1 MSIFL
6 YGVKTPLCALFTYIS
21 MSCFPFLTFH
31 LKSSSSS
38 LYFMKMFSTDFFL
51 SHAKGGGDIDPYSEV
66 LRHSFTSSST
76 YLFCNPGISMY
87 PCGYFSSTS
96 NVVFMY
102 GPIIPMYV
110 RYLSTLPLK
119 AWHWIL
125 LNCGP
130 KSIYLSLAF
139 LSEQRR
145 YLTHSILAISTPNH
159 SLATVK
165 PSSSSTSTLK

>member
-1 MSIFL
+1 MCSLHVYFYVMLSVSHIPSEVFLFIFIL
-6 YGVKTPLCALFTYIS
+6 HEDVFYRLLSV
-21 MSCFPFLTFH
+21 SCE
-31 LKSSSSS
+31 
-38 LYFMKMFSTDFFL
+38 
-51 SHAKGGGDIDPYSEV
+51 GGGDIDPYSEV